1 MQSLPSQLL
10 SNLNLLTHFNE
21 EAFVEAHHPENKI
34 TSIRLNPFKPVEL
47 DIEINDNV
55 KWCEQSYYLTNRP
68 SFTLDPLFNAGCYYV
83 QEAGSLFLE
92 HILKSVLNFSA
103 DLKVLDLC
111 AAPGGKSTL
120 INSLLTKTSL
130 LVANEFIKSRADV
143 LAQNLSKW
151 GGANTIVTNN
161 DPAKFTQLQNYFDAI
176 VVDAPCSGSGLF
188 RKQPDAINEWNV
200 DNVAKCSI
208 RQKNILTE
216 IISSLKQN
224 GFLIYSTCSYSVEEN
239 EEIVNWLIKEHHLS
253 YVKIPINNNWGIV
266 ETEAGYRF
274 YPHLTKSE
282 GFFCAVLQKQGYEN
296 LTQRYTKNKSSDVSK
311 NESIIL
317 EKFIEKGENQFIKK
331 NNQFHFLNTE
341 VLNFLTVFEKQFYFK
356 KAGICVGEIKGQDL
370 IPNQELAWCNYI
382 KSSVNTLE
390 VDKKTALQY
399 LRKESFDS
407 THPSEPSER
416 EGVKLGLHLITY
428 KNYGLGW
435 AKLLPNRINN
445 YLPNELRI
453 LKKEN

>member
-1 MQSLPSQLL
+1 MPNLPSELITEL
-10 SNLNLLTHFNE
+10 KKLTHFNA
-21 EAFVEAHHPENKI
+21 EAFIEAHNPENKI

-47 DIEINDNV
+47 DVELNEKVAWN
-55 KWCEQSYYLTNRP
+55 EQSFYLNNRP
-68 SFTLDPLFNAGCYYV
+68 SFTLDPLFQAGCYYV

-92 HILKSVLNFSA
+92 HVLKHIVDFNS

-120 INSLLTKTSL
+120 INSLLNETSL
-130 LVANEFIKSRADV
+130 LLANELIKSRADI

-151 GGANTIVTNN
+151 GCANTVVTNN
-161 DPAKFTQLQNYFDAI
+161 DPNKFSTLHNFFDVI
-176 VVDAPCSGSGLF
+176 VADAPCSGSGLF
-188 RKQPDAINEWNV
+188 RKQPEAIDEWSL

-208 RQKNILTE
+208 RQKNILAE
-216 IISSLKQN
+216 IIPSLKEN
-224 GFLIYSTCSYSVEEN
+224 GFLIYSTCSYSIEEN
-239 EEIVNWLIKEHHLS
+239 ENIVQWLQHEFDLK
-253 YVKIPINNNWGIV
+253 YVPIPINKDWGIV

-282 GFFCAVLQKQGYEN
+282 GFFCAVLQKQNSETSSYKN
-296 LTQRYTKNKSSDVSK
+296 SKNKNNGISK

-317 EKFIEKGENQFIKK
+317 ENYLEIGSHHFFKK
-331 NNQFHFLNTE
+331 NNQFHFLNSLA
-341 VLNFLTVFEKQFYFK
+341 LNFILDFEKQFYFK

-370 IPNQELAWCNYI
+370 IPNQELAWCNYLK
-382 KSSVNTLE
+382 KSVSALE
-390 VDKKTALQY
+390 ISKEASLQY
-399 LRKESFDS
+399 LRKEPFDS
-407 THPSEPSER
+407 AQGDNRKT
-416 EGVKLGLHLITY
+416 GLQLITY

-453 LKKEN
+453 LKSN